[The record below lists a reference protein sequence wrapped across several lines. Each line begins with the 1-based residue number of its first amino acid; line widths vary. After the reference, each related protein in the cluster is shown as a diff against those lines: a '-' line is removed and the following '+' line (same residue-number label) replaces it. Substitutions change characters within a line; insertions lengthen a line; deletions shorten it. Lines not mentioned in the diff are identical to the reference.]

1 VAALVSAV
9 LAGGGSRAEAAHLG
23 GHPAVAGVI
32 STVAGGVGGP
42 ATATKVAVAPRALL
56 YSGGTLYVA
65 DYRPGGGSVRE
76 VSPQTDDLTT
86 AVGTDA
92 TGPLGAGGPSASAD
106 VNPSGVAT
114 DHFGNVVITT
124 GSQVVVAAAVTGT
137 FYGQSMTAGDVY
149 TVAGNGTE
157 GYTGNKGAATKAELA
172 FPFGVAVDSSGNLVV
187 ADTGNSRVR
196 VVATVTGKFYG
207 QSMTAGDIYTVA
219 GDGTSGFSGD
229 GGLGTSAALNI
240 PEGVAVDGLGNL
252 VIADTGNSRVRVVAA
267 HTGTFYG
274 QSMTAGDIYTV
285 AGDGT
290 AGFSGDG
297 GPATSAGLNVPEG
310 TTVDSVGNLLIDDTG
325 DSLVRIVAATTGTF
339 YGQSMTAGDIYTVA
353 GDGTGGFSGDGGP
366 ATSAG
371 LNVPGGIAVDGAGN
385 LLIAD
390 TGNDRVRI
398 VAATTDTFYGQAMTA
413 GDIYTIAGDGQDKLS
428 GVGDL
433 ATDAELSTPA
443 GVAVDGGGNT
453 LVADTNNNEV
463 LAVPASTGKLYSRPV
478 TAGRIY
484 DEAGDG
490 TAGFSGDGGLSQDAE
505 VDGPYAVTADGAGNM
520 VIADTGN
527 NRIRVVAAHSA
538 KYYGQS
544 MVAGKIYTV
553 AGDGTAGFSGD
564 GHSSTA
570 AALNG
575 PEGLAVDS
583 AGNLVIA
590 DTGNYRI
597 RVVAATTG
605 TFYGQSMTAKDIYTV
620 AGDGT
625 AGFSGDA
632 GPATSAELSEPA
644 GVASDSAGNLVLA
657 DSGNDRVRVVAATT
671 GTFYGQAMTAGD
683 IYTVAGDGT
692 AGFSGDAGPAT
703 SAELNSPD
711 GVAVDSAGNLVL
723 ADSGNDR
730 VRVVAATTGTFYG
743 QSMTAGDIY
752 TVAGDGT
759 PGFSGD
765 GGPATAAELN
775 EPAGVAL
782 DAAGDLLIADTSN
795 GRIREVAAN

>member
-1 VAALVSAV
+1 MNGERASGTSALKRAAAAAAVAALVSAV

-671 GTFYGQAMTAGD
+671 GTFYGQ
-683 IYTVAGDGT
+683 
-692 AGFSGDAGPAT
+692 
-703 SAELNSPD
+703 
-711 GVAVDSAGNLVL
+711 
-723 ADSGNDR
+723 
-730 VRVVAATTGTFYG
+730 
-743 QSMTAGDIY
+743 SMTAGDIY

>member
-1 VAALVSAV
+1 
-9 LAGGGSRAEAAHLG
+9 
-23 GHPAVAGVI
+23 
-32 STVAGGVGGP
+32 
-42 ATATKVAVAPRALL
+42 
-56 YSGGTLYVA
+56 
-65 DYRPGGGSVRE
+65 
-76 VSPQTDDLTT
+76 
-86 AVGTDA
+86 
-92 TGPLGAGGPSASAD
+92 
-106 VNPSGVAT
+106 
-114 DHFGNVVITT
+114 
-124 GSQVVVAAAVTGT
+124 
-137 FYGQSMTAGDVY
+137 M
-149 TVAGNGTE
+149 
-157 GYTGNKGAATKAELA
+157 AAT
-172 FPFGVAVDSSGNLVV
+172 
-187 ADTGNSRVR
+187 
-196 VVATVTGKFYG
+196 
-207 QSMTAGDIYTVA
+207 
-219 GDGTSGFSGD
+219 
-229 GGLGTSAALNI
+229 
-240 PEGVAVDGLGNL
+240 
-252 VIADTGNSRVRVVAA
+252 
-267 HTGTFYG
+267 TGTFYG